1 MFANI
6 KEIIIC
12 KTIKNFT
19 AINKYCFKWDYNPFQ
34 KKPPKVFYKKAVLK
48 NFAIFTGKRLCWSLF
63 LIKLQDSSPAFL
75 LKRDSNTGLFL
86 WILRNFKEH
95 LFWRTSANRYFCLF
109 QVNSLKHLKKIHSK
123 SKVIE
128 QIWKY
133 FAPWTSYEKKSLKCA
148 IWIFMFSCANLHY
161 RHAQTNSYRVLNSR
175 SVKITDMKS
184 DPMWISYHFVTYKH
198 FDKLDQK
205 AIWLFSVTYRS
216 IFISGFM

>member
-34 KKPPKVFYKKAVLK
+34 KQPPKVFYKKAVLK
-48 NFAIFTGKRLCWSLF
+48 NFAIFTGKRLCLSLF

-148 IWIFMFSCANLHY
+148 IMNFHIFMRKLVLQTCADQLILGVEFQIGQNNRY
-161 RHAQTNSYRVLNSR
+161 E
-175 SVKITDMKS
+175 IWPDMN
-184 DPMWISYHFVTYKH
+184 
-198 FDKLDQK
+198 
-205 AIWLFSVTYRS
+205 
-216 IFISGFM
+216 FISFRNI

>member
-133 FAPWTSYEKKSLKCA
+133 FAPWTSYEKNH
-148 IWIFMFSCANLHY
+148 WNVPYEFSY
-161 RHAQTNSYRVLNSR
+161 FHAQTCT
-175 SVKITDMKS
+175 TDMRR
-184 DPMWISYHFVTYKH
+184 PTHIGCWIP
-198 FDKLDQK
+198 D
-205 AIWLFSVTYRS
+205 RS
-216 IFISGFM
+216 K